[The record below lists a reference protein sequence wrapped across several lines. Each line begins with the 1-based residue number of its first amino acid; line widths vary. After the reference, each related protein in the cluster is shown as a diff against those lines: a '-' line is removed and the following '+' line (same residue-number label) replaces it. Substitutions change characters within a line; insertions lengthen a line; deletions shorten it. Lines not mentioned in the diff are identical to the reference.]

1 MDRYEVDNMLFDK
14 YEIKVSTFN
23 WQILISEFYQFY
35 AEVKVMSLNCN
46 N

>member
-14 YEIKVSTFN
+14 YEIKVSTLKN
-23 WQILISEFYQFY
+23 IDIWILSILCWGQGNVAQLFS
-35 AEVKVMSLNCN
+35 N